1 MFQVKSL
8 VVLGVTAA
16 LLVTG
21 CDQKIGGDAAPA
33 AAGDARQ
40 ALLGA
45 PAGNVVAVV
54 NGEVI
59 SEPLLDVF
67 AKGRGLDISDPAQR
81 AKALETLEETLLL
94 AQEAI
99 RGGIAS
105 QPEVQAEV
113 ALARLLQLSGRMVS
127 AYRQNIEV
135 SEQAI
140 RDYYDQEAARAGT
153 REFHLQHI
161 LFRDENDALEAAGKG
176 IRPDADFNA
185 LMGEYAARGAVQA
198 RDLGWVNRTQIPAT
212 LAESASHLT
221 DGQVAPV
228 PIKSEF
234 GWHVLKRVGARPF
247 TPPPFEQ
254 VRDGAEQQLKAR
266 ALADQ
271 VKALR
276 AKANIQAP
284 QAVARQPAEGVTPDQ

>member
-1 MFQVKSL
+1 MIPVKSL
-8 VVLGVTAA
+8 MVLTISGA
-16 LLVTG
+16 LLLAG
-21 CDQKIGGDAAPA
+21 CDQKIGGDAAPTA
-33 AAGDARQ
+33 STGAQ
-40 ALLGA
+40 SALMGA
-45 PAGNVVAVV
+45 PGGNVVAVV

-81 AKALETLEETLLL
+81 MKALETLEETLLL

-99 RGGIAS
+99 HSGLAS
-105 QPEVQAEV
+105 KPEVQAEV
-113 ALARLLQLSGRMVS
+113 TLARLLQLSGRMVS
-127 AYRQNIEV
+127 SYRQNIEV
-135 SEQAI
+135 PEQAI
-140 RDYYDQEAARAGT
+140 RDYYDQEAARVGT
-153 REFHLQHI
+153 QEFHLQHI
-161 LFRDENDALEAAGKG
+161 LFKDEDEALEAAGKG
-176 IRPDADFNA
+176 IQADADFSA
-185 LMGEYAARGAVQA
+185 LMGEYAAKGAGA
-198 RDLGWVNRTQIPAT
+198 RDLGWVNRTQVPAT
-212 LAESASHLT
+212 LAESAGNLA

-228 PIKSEF
+228 PIRSEF

-276 AKANIQAP
+276 AKASIQAP
-284 QAVARQPAEGVTPDQ
+284 QAGSPNSSESSQAGG

>member
-8 VVLGVTAA
+8 IAITMTAA
-16 LLVTG
+16 LLLAG

-33 AAGDARQ
+33 ASGAAQQ

-45 PAGNVVAVV
+45 PGGNVVAVV

-67 AKGRGLDISDPAQR
+67 ARSKGMDMNDPAQR
-81 AKALETLEETLLL
+81 AKALETLEENLLL

-99 RGGIAS
+99 HSGVAS
-105 QPEVQAEV
+105 QPDVQAEV
-113 ALARLLQLSGRMVS
+113 TLARLLQLSGRMVS
-127 AYRQNIEV
+127 TYRQTIEV
-135 SEQAI
+135 SDQAI
-140 RDYYDQEAARAGT
+140 RDYYNQEAARVGGQ
-153 REFHLQHI
+153 EFHLQHI
-161 LFRDENDALEAAGKG
+161 LFKDENEAIEAAGKG
-176 IRPDADFNA
+176 IQPDTDFNA
-185 LMGEYAARGAVQA
+185 LMGEYLAKGAQA
-198 RDLGWVNRTQIPAT
+198 RDLGWVNRTQIPAS
-212 LAESASHLT
+212 LAESASNLA

-234 GWHVLKRVGARPF
+234 GWHVLKRVGVRAF
-247 TPPPFEQ
+247 NPPPFEQ

-276 AKANIQAP
+276 AKASIQAP
-284 QAVARQPAEGVTPDQ
+284 QASAASGAQ

>member
-8 VVLGVTAA
+8 TAIAVTAT
-16 LLVTG
+16 LLLAG

-33 AAGDARQ
+33 NSGAAQQ

-45 PAGNVVAVV
+45 PGGNVVAVV

-81 AKALETLEETLLL
+81 MKALETLEETLLL

-99 RGGIAS
+99 HSGLAS
-105 QPEVQAEV
+105 QPDVQAEV
-113 ALARLLQLSGRMVS
+113 TLARLLQLSGRMVS
-127 AYRQNIEV
+127 SYRQNIEV

-140 RDYYDQEAARAGT
+140 RDYYEQEAARVGGQ
-153 REFHLQHI
+153 EFHLQHI
-161 LFRDENDALEAAGKG
+161 LFKDENEALEAAGKG
-176 IRPDADFNA
+176 IQPDADFNA
-185 LMGEYAARGAVQA
+185 LMGEYAAKGANA
-198 RDLGWVNRTQIPAT
+198 RDLGWVNRTQIPAS
-212 LAESASHLT
+212 LAESASNLA

-234 GWHVLKRVGARPF
+234 GWHVLKRVAARAF
-247 TPPPFEQ
+247 SPPPFEQ

-276 AKANIQAP
+276 AKASIQAP
-284 QAVARQPAEGVTPDQ
+284 QASSLNPDPDASGG